1 MTEGADA
8 DSTLPDDRSTE
19 PDETKSEAA
28 ATQRPTIAVRLA
40 LIVSA
45 CIVVALSGLLGWFGY
60 SLLQAH
66 RAEQQQ
72 ELFLRTG
79 RQGAL
84 NLTTVNYAEVDAD
97 VRRILDGSIGTFH
110 DNFQQRSQP
119 YIDAV
124 KRGQSKTQ
132 GAIVE
137 AGLQSVSR
145 DSARVLVV
153 VTVKTSN
160 AGVDEPHPRS
170 YRMRIDVQKVTGG
183 AKVSNAEFI
192 P

>member
-8 DSTLPDDRSTE
+8 ESALLDDGSAE
-19 PDETKSEAA
+19 PDKIKSQAA
-28 ATQRPTIAVRLA
+28 ATQRPTIGVRWA

-45 CIVVALSGLLGWFGY
+45 CAVVALSGLLGWFGY
-60 SLLQAH
+60 SLWQAH
-66 RAEQQQ
+66 RAEQQR

-84 NLTTVNYAEVDAD
+84 DLTTVNYAEVDAD

-119 YIDAV
+119 YVDAV

-137 AGLQSVSR
+137 AGLQSVTR

-183 AKVSNAEFI
+183 AKVSNVEFI